1 MVWFAGAMSSAV
13 GVLLAAG
20 AGTRMGRPKAL
31 VTGRDG
37 QPWVRTAA
45 RALHEG
51 GCGRVVV
58 VVGAAQDDVAGLLAD
73 LPWAEPAPA
82 ADWSQGMSASLAA
95 GLGALS
101 GTDADSAVIGLV
113 DTPDVGAEVVERV
126 LAATGTSRAAL
137 GRAAY
142 GGVPGHP
149 VVLGRDHWAGT
160 LLMTG
165 GDRGARDYLSRAQPL
180 LVECG
185 DLASGR
191 DVDTWG

>member
-1 MVWFAGAMSSAV
+1 
-13 GVLLAAG
+13 
-20 AGTRMGRPKAL
+20 MGGPKAL
-31 VTGRDG
+31 VTGPDG
-37 QPWVRTAA
+37 DPWVRTAA

-58 VVGAAQDDVAGLLAD
+58 VVGAARDDVTSLLAD
-73 LPWAEPAPA
+73 LPWTEPVVA
-82 ADWSQGMSASLAA
+82 ADWSRGMSASLAA

-101 GTDADSAVIGLV
+101 GTDADCAVIGLV

-149 VVLGRDHWAGT
+149 VVLGRDHWAAT
-160 LLMTG
+160 LGMAS
-165 GDRGARDYLSRAQPL
+165 GDRGARDYLSAAPPL
-180 LVECG
+180 LVECE

-191 DVDTWG
+191 DVDARG